1 MVTNKTKIQVS
12 VKGNDPLTVSLG
24 DMIRVVLSTRAV
36 DFEIMRPAAAM
47 LEKIIKQ
54 AGSKKYDALVKT
66 IKNDKGYLA
75 YLGSI
80 IATIQETAIA
90 LGFPEDKVYEKG
102 TRDNFIS
109 NYVKDI
115 NGMVKEHRTYEHKK
129 GKKEN

>member
-1 MVTNKTKIQVS
+1 MVTDKTKVQVS
-12 VKGNDPLTVSLG
+12 VKGNDPLTISLG
-24 DMIRVVLSTRAV
+24 DMIRVVLSTRAI

-54 AGSKKYDALVKT
+54 AGSKRYDALVKT
-66 IKNDKGYLA
+66 IKNDNGSLA
-75 YLGSI
+75 YLGSV
-80 IATIQETAIA
+80 IATIQKTALI

-102 TRDNFIS
+102 TRDNFTS

-115 NGMVKEHRTYEHKK
+115 NGMVKEHRIYKQKK